1 MRISGQG
8 VLLSLAASVLFVTL
22 PGYVHLL
29 EPLDSLQVVAHRV
42 VWSIP
47 MVFLLVV
54 ATRQWPTLRAAWRR
68 LFAEPWLLACF
79 PLTAAMMLL
88 QWGIFIWAP
97 LAGKTLE
104 LSLGYFLLPLAMVL
118 VGRVFYGE
126 RLTSLQA
133 IAVAC
138 ALAGVLH
145 EFWLTRA
152 FSWVSL
158 VTALGYPPYFMLRR
172 RMGVDALSGFVFEM
186 LFLLPLALAALYW
199 LGDESQA
206 FREAPRLWLL
216 LPMLGLISALAFGA
230 MMASSRLLP
239 MGLFGILSY
248 VEPVLLFLV
257 AVLFLGE
264 AFRPEQ
270 LWTYAPIW
278 LSVGASWSMRS
289 ADKDYIGTRNG
300 GHASSQTS
308 DDGRLN
314 FKKGETFSKIFKG
327 IHDLEL
333 KYGDTGAFFRGKYW
347 YDFELKDEHR
357 LLYDIDDHNRK
368 EGAKSSGAQL
378 LDAFLY
384 HNYSI
389 GDLPGSVRVGK
400 QVVSWGESTF
410 IQNSIN
416 SINPMD
422 VAAFRRPGAEIKEGL
437 IPVNMLYLSQ
447 GISDALTVEGFYQ
460 LEWDQ
465 TVIDN
470 CGTFFSTT
478 DVVADGCE
486 RMVYAGSD
494 FDPNPA
500 NGYRY
505 LPRAG
510 DRDARDS
517 GQWGLAL
524 RWYAAE
530 LNDTEFG
537 LYAMNY
543 HSRNPYYSV
552 IAGNGLA
559 TSDPVTG
566 RSTGYY
572 FIDYPEDIRLY
583 GLSFQTNIGSTSVA
597 GELSYRPNMPLQI
610 NSTDMSIAAIYPTTL
625 FGNPIYDSGF
635 ATPRAGEVI
644 NGYVRKPVTQA
655 QVTVTQFFDRV
666 LAADRLTVVGE
677 VGYNHLSGVDGDD
690 LRYGRD
696 AIYGIGELPNN
707 ALCTGALNV
716 ANPQECNSHG
726 FYTRNS
732 WGYRLRGI
740 LEYPNVFAGVNLKP
754 NLAWSH
760 DVEGY
765 GPNFSEGAKAVSVG
779 LDADYQNTYTA
790 SISYT
795 DFFGGNYNPI
805 NDRDFLAVSFGVNF

>member
-1 MRISGQG
+1 MKKIITKASG
-8 VLLSLAASVLFVTL
+8 
-22 PGYVHLL
+22 
-29 EPLDSLQVVAHRV
+29 
-42 VWSIP
+42 
-47 MVFLLVV
+47 LVI
-54 ATRQWPTLRAAWRR
+54 
-68 LFAEPWLLACF
+68 AC
-79 PLTAAMMLL
+79 T
-88 QWGIFIWAP
+88 
-97 LAGKTLE
+97 T
-104 LSLGYFLLPLAMVL
+104 PLAMGFTFETETLNGSFDSTITAGMGLRTESRGCNLINQGPTGHNAPSGCLAQSSGVADQGDL
-118 VGRVFYGE
+118 NYDRGDMFTNYLKGTHELLLKMPEDITFMARGTWIRDFAATDTTGTLSFNTPESVGSNGLSDDARDDLAFKA
-126 RLTSLQA
+126 RLLD
-133 IAVAC
+133 
-138 ALAGVLH
+138 L
-145 EFWLTRA
+145 
-152 FSWVSL
+152 WVSKGFD
-158 VTALGYPPYFMLRR
+158 VGGQRVRARLG
-172 RMGVDALSGFVFEM
+172 
-186 LFLLPLALAALYW
+186 
-199 LGDESQA
+199 
-206 FREAPRLWLL
+206 
-216 LPMLGLISALAFGA
+216 
-230 MMASSRLLP
+230 
-239 MGLFGILSY
+239 
-248 VEPVLLFLV
+248 
-257 AVLFLGE
+257 
-264 AFRPEQ
+264 
-270 LWTYAPIW
+270 
-278 LSVGASWSMRS
+278 
-289 ADKDYIGTRNG
+289 N
-300 GHASSQTS
+300 
-308 DDGRLN
+308 
-314 FKKGETFSKIFKG
+314 
-327 IHDLEL
+327 
-333 KYGDTGAFFRGKYW
+333 
-347 YDFELKDEHR
+347 
-357 LLYDIDDHNRK
+357 
-368 EGAKSSGAQL
+368 
-378 LDAFLY
+378 
-384 HNYSI
+384 
-389 GDLPGSVRVGK
+389 
-400 QVVSWGESTF
+400 QVINWGESLF
-410 IQNSIN
+410 VAGGIN
-416 SINPMD
+416 NTNAYD
-422 VAAFRRPGAEIKEGL
+422 YQALARPGVQLKEAVLPAPMLSVASGL
-437 IPVNMLYLSQ
+437 GSGVNVEAYYQFRWNKSELPPVGSY
-447 GISDALTVEGFYQ
+447 
-460 LEWDQ
+460 W
-465 TVIDN
+465 
-470 CGTFFSTT
+470 STT
-478 DVVADGCE
+478 NALGE
-486 RMVYAGSD
+486 GR
-494 FDPNPA
+494 
-500 NGYRY
+500 
-505 LPRAG
+505 G
-510 DRDARDS
+510 DYGFSEKDARDS

>member
-1 MRISGQG
+1 
-8 VLLSLAASVLFVTL
+8 
-22 PGYVHLL
+22 
-29 EPLDSLQVVAHRV
+29 
-42 VWSIP
+42 
-47 MVFLLVV
+47 
-54 ATRQWPTLRAAWRR
+54 
-68 LFAEPWLLACF
+68 
-79 PLTAAMMLL
+79 
-88 QWGIFIWAP
+88 
-97 LAGKTLE
+97 
-104 LSLGYFLLPLAMVL
+104 
-118 VGRVFYGE
+118 
-126 RLTSLQA
+126 
-133 IAVAC
+133 
-138 ALAGVLH
+138 
-145 EFWLTRA
+145 
-152 FSWVSL
+152 
-158 VTALGYPPYFMLRR
+158 
-172 RMGVDALSGFVFEM
+172 
-186 LFLLPLALAALYW
+186 
-199 LGDESQA
+199 
-206 FREAPRLWLL
+206 
-216 LPMLGLISALAFGA
+216 
-230 MMASSRLLP
+230 
-239 MGLFGILSY
+239 
-248 VEPVLLFLV
+248 
-257 AVLFLGE
+257 
-264 AFRPEQ
+264 
-270 LWTYAPIW
+270 
-278 LSVGASWSMRS
+278 
-289 ADKDYIGTRNG
+289 
-300 GHASSQTS
+300 
-308 DDGRLN
+308 
-314 FKKGETFSKIFKG
+314 
-327 IHDLEL
+327 
-333 KYGDTGAFFRGKYW
+333 
-347 YDFELKDEHR
+347 
-357 LLYDIDDHNRK
+357 
-368 EGAKSSGAQL
+368 
-378 LDAFLY
+378 
-384 HNYSI
+384 
-389 GDLPGSVRVGK
+389 
-400 QVVSWGESTF
+400 
-410 IQNSIN
+410 
-416 SINPMD
+416 
-422 VAAFRRPGAEIKEGL
+422 
-437 IPVNMLYLSQ
+437 
-447 GISDALTVEGFYQ
+447 
-460 LEWDQ
+460 
-465 TVIDN
+465 
-470 CGTFFSTT
+470 
-478 DVVADGCE
+478 
-486 RMVYAGSD
+486 
-494 FDPNPA
+494 
-500 NGYRY
+500 
-505 LPRAG
+505 
-510 DRDARDS
+510 
-517 GQWGLAL
+517 
-524 RWYAAE
+524 
-530 LNDTEFG
+530 
-537 LYAMNY
+537 YAMNY

>member
-1 MRISGQG
+1 MTTTKRRGIFP
-8 VLLSLAASVLFVTL
+8 LHALAA
-22 PGYVHLL
+22 
-29 EPLDSLQVVAHRV
+29 A
-42 VWSIP
+42 
-47 MVFLLVV
+47 
-54 ATRQWPTLRAAWRR
+54 
-68 LFAEPWLLACF
+68 
-79 PLTAAMMLL
+79 
-88 QWGIFIWAP
+88 
-97 LAGKTLE
+97 
-104 LSLGYFLLPLAMVL
+104 
-118 VGRVFYGE
+118 
-126 RLTSLQA
+126 
-133 IAVAC
+133 
-138 ALAGVLH
+138 
-145 EFWLTRA
+145 
-152 FSWVSL
+152 
-158 VTALGYPPYFMLRR
+158 TALGC
-172 RMGVDALSGFVFEM
+172 AT
-186 LFLLPLALAALYW
+186 
-199 LGDESQA
+199 QA
-206 FREAPRLWLL
+206 
-216 LPMLGLISALAFGA
+216 SAVSFNIGEIEGQFD
-230 MMASSRLLP
+230 SS
-239 MGLFGILSY
+239 
-248 VEPVLLFLV
+248 
-257 AVLFLGE
+257 
-264 AFRPEQ
+264 
-270 LWTYAPIW
+270 

-389 GDLPGSVRVGK
+389 GDLPGSVRVSK

-732 WGYRLRGI
+732 WGYRLRGV